1 MHRIYTYI
9 LFIFLLSQ
17 TIIAQDFNK
26 AKLDQYF
33 KLLEENDKFMG
44 GIALAIDGKIIYS
57 KKVGFSDI
65 ENGVKINENST
76 FSIGS
81 VSKTFTASLILKAVE
96 QNKIKLDQKLVDFYP
111 EITNSEKINIEQML
125 RHQSGI
131 HNITDD
137 SVYGLYFT
145 QATSQSEMLK
155 VIKTAGS
162 DFEPGSKSAYSNSNY
177 ILLSFILEKIY
188 KKEFA
193 EILKE
198 QITEPLKLS
207 NTYFSINSIEN
218 SNQVNSYIK
227 TAKWQILPKTSPSV
241 SLGAGGIVSTPK
253 DLIKFAHALFNGKVL
268 QPISLNL
275 MREIKDGYGLGLF
288 PVPFYD
294 KVGYGHTG
302 GIDGFRSMLFHFE
315 DGNYTYALTSNGSDF
330 DINEINIAVLSAVYN
345 KEFELPDFSTYAVEP
360 RHLEYYVGQYS
371 SEKLALKIDVFINNG
386 NLMAQATGQSAFPLE
401 AFDKNKFR
409 FVQAGIELEFNISE
423 NEMTLNQ
430 AGATYLFKK
439 D

>member
-1 MHRIYTYI
+1 MQRIYRFI
-9 LFIFLLSQ
+9 LVIFLLGQ
-17 TIIAQDFNK
+17 IGIAQDFNK
-26 AKLDQYF
+26 EKLDQYF

-44 GIALAIDGKIIYS
+44 GIALAKDGKIIYS
-57 KKVGFSDI
+57 KNIGFADI
-65 ENGVKINENST
+65 EKGIKINDNSR
-76 FSIGS
+76 FNIASI
-81 VSKTFTASLILKAVE
+81 SKTFTASLILKAVE
-96 QNKIKLDQKLVDFYP
+96 ENKLKLDQNLSDFFP
-111 EITNSEKINIEQML
+111 EIKNAEKISIEQML

-137 SVYGLYFT
+137 PVYGLYFT

-188 KKEFA
+188 NKTFA
-193 EILKE
+193 EVLKE
-198 QITEPLKLS
+198 QITEPLKLTH
-207 NTYFSINSIEN
+207 TYFNLIAAKN
-218 SNQVNSYIK
+218 SNEVNSYMK
-227 TAKWQILPKTSPSV
+227 LMDWQISPKTSPSV

-253 DLIKFAHALFNGKVL
+253 DLIKFSHALFNGKVL
-268 QPISLNL
+268 QQKSLNL
-275 MREIKDGYGLGLF
+275 MKKISDGYGLGLF
-288 PVPFYD
+288 PVPFFD

-315 DGNYTYALTSNGSDF
+315 EGNYTYALTSNGSNF
-330 DINEINIAVLSAVYN
+330 EINEINIAVLSAAYN
-345 KEFELPDFSTYAVEP
+345 KDFELPDFSTYKVELS
-360 RHLEYYVGQYS
+360 HLESYLGHYS
-371 SEKLALKIDVFINNG
+371 SEKLPLKIDVFIDNG

-401 AFDKNKFR
+401 AFDKDKFR
-409 FVQAGIELEFNISE
+409 FVQAGIELEFNVSE

>member
-1 MHRIYTYI
+1 MFRIYNYI

-17 TIIAQDFNK
+17 TGIAQDFNK
-26 AKLDQYF
+26 EKLDQYF

-44 GIALAIDGKIIYS
+44 SLALAKDGKLIYS
-57 KKVGFSDI
+57 KNIGFADI
-65 ENGVKINENST
+65 EKGIKINDNSR
-76 FSIGS
+76 FSIAS
-81 VSKTFTASLILKAVE
+81 ISKTFTASLVLKAVE
-96 QNKIKLDQKLVDFYP
+96 QNKIKLDQKLADFYP
-111 EITNSEKINIEQML
+111 EITNAEKISIEQML

-137 SVYGLYFT
+137 PVYGLYFT

-162 DFEPGSKSAYSNSNY
+162 DFEPGSKTAYSNSNY

-198 QITEPLKLS
+198 QITKPLKLTK
-207 NTYFSINSIEN
+207 TYFNLKTGEN
-218 SNQVNSYIK
+218 SNEVNSYMK
-227 TAKWQILPKTSPSV
+227 LMDWQISPKTSPSV
-241 SLGAGGIVSTPK
+241 SLGAGGIVSTPE
-253 DLIKFAHALFNGKVL
+253 DLIKFAYALFGGKLL
-268 QPISLNL
+268 QEKNL
-275 MREIKDGYGLGLF
+275 KLMMEIKDGYGLGLF

-345 KEFELPDFSTYAVEP
+345 KEFELPDFSTYAVDSSI
-360 RHLEYYVGQYS
+360 LESYVGNYS
-371 SEKLALKIDVFINNG
+371 SEMLPLKIKVFTKDG
-386 NLMAQATGQSAFPLE
+386 NLMAQATGQSAFPLK
-401 AFDKNKFR
+401 AFEKDKFR
-409 FVQAGIELEFNISE
+409 FIQAGIELEFETSK
-423 NEMTLNQ
+423 NEMTLKQ
-430 AGATYLFKK
+430 GGAAYLFKK